1 MKPDFAAMSRKEL
14 REYLLTHRE
23 DEEAFFAYVDRS
35 EAEANWIELPPV
47 ESVEDLQNFPEFFRK
62 LDPGNNKPI

>member
-23 DEEAFFAYVDRS
+23 DEEAFFAYV
-35 EAEANWIELPPV
+35 V
-47 ESVEDLQNFPEFFRK
+47 
-62 LDPGNNKPI
+62 

>member
-23 DEEAFFAYVDRS
+23 DEEAFFAFVDRS
-35 EAEANWIELPPV
+35 EAEGNWIELPPV
-47 ESVEDLQNFPEFFRK
+47 ESSEGLQNFPEFLKK
-62 LDPGNNKPI
+62 LNSRREE

>member
-14 REYLLTHRE
+14 REYLLAHRE
-23 DEEAFFAYVDRS
+23 DEEAFFAFVDRS

-47 ESVEDLQNFPEFFRK
+47 ESIEDLQNFPEFLKK
-62 LDPGNNKPI
+62 LNSRLEE